1 MMGWAVVLGC
11 LPLSTTGQPPGR
23 SVPLADRVDA
33 PLLPSGIA
41 NLPLTANAQLA
52 YIFKDQESTEVL
64 HLIGDVLFTFGE
76 QETQTFRSR
85 EAVVWLTERLHEGR
99 SFRRLEIL
107 LWQEVRIKELGGT
120 ITSGPVLMVTL
131 NTTDAIRLNV
141 DDIALQSSSS
151 SDIYREGDR
160 IRKAIKTRALHGLD
174 PSVSVRVVDA
184 AGLTQEKEEAHRPR
198 PIIQFQSLGEVTL
211 TVTPEGARALTATGR
226 VFLSRATPGA
236 EAFFQMQADSVV
248 VFLPA
253 DGDTETFSSGQIG
266 VAGLGRDPG
275 RKESSKKDLAVSGAK
290 PRPRADRRGTDRPQL
305 LSSAMGE
312 AAVEA
317 VYLEGDVIL
326 TQGANRIRASRLY
339 YDFQRERAVILDAVV
354 RTTLVGRNLPLY
366 IRAAE
371 IRQLSAKEL
380 VATDAVLTTSEF
392 HTPHYHV
399 GARRVELINRTP
411 WDPCAGTTG
420 IRSGSFAIRHA
431 TLNLGGVPIA
441 YWPYFRGNVNTSET
455 AVKRFRTGFSNRF
468 GLEIETEWDLFNVL
482 GLETPDG
489 FNARL
494 KLESFSERGPA
505 AGINVDYKRD
515 RYFGLVRSYFL
526 SDDGEDFLG
535 RSRETPPQRDVRG
548 RFLLRHRQ
556 YRPNDW
562 QLTLEVSY
570 ISDESFLEEFFESEF
585 DKSKEQETLL
595 YLKRQRDN
603 WAFTALL
610 QTRILDFT
618 TQTERL
624 PDFSFHLAGE
634 PARLAGVEA
643 TWFSENRA
651 GIVRYRPKDRSFIE
665 RLRDWGP
672 GESGATIRLDSRQ
685 ELEAPFQIGP
695 WRLVPFVTVRG
706 TAWDDS
712 PDSGGLARS
721 FGVAGVRSSAYFTR
735 TYPDTRSTLLDL
747 HGIRHI
753 IKTDATAWVAS
764 TNRDADELFPFDET
778 VEEIAGVDGITL
790 GVRQRWQTKRGA
802 PETRRIV
809 DVLTLDVEAGLFN
822 GAEPKEITN
831 GYVSFSRPE
840 NSISRNFVNSSLI
853 WRLNDRTAL
862 LSELNYDLND
872 GEVDIL
878 NISMAVERSPRFSYI
893 LGYRFIEESRSNL
906 LGFDMNYRLSEKH
919 TLALREAFDLQRG
932 QTLDFTIAFIRRS
945 PGWFGALSF
954 ALDEAED
961 DFGVSVSI
969 WPEGVPQ
976 AALGSRRFT
985 GLARTTGLNQP

>member
-1 MMGWAVVLGC
+1 MMGWTVVLGC
-11 LPLSTTGQPPGR
+11 LPLSTAAQPPGR

-52 YIFKDQESTEVL
+52 YIFKDQESANVF

-76 QETQTFRSR
+76 EETQTFRSR
-85 EAVVWLTERLHEGR
+85 EAVVWLTEHSHEGR

-120 ITSGPVLMVTL
+120 ITSGPVLLVTL
-131 NTTDAIRLNV
+131 NTTGSIRLNV
-141 DDIALQSSSS
+141 DDIALQSSAS

-160 IRKAIKTRALHGLD
+160 IRKAIKGGALHEID
-174 PSVSVRVVDA
+174 PDVSVRVVDA
-184 AGLTQEKEEAHRPR
+184 AGLTQKKEEARRPR

-211 TVTPEGARALTATGR
+211 TVTSEGARALTATGR
-226 VFLSRATPGA
+226 VFLSRATPGT

-248 VFLPA
+248 VFLPT
-253 DGDTETFSSGQIG
+253 DGDTETFSPAQVG
-266 VAGLGRDPG
+266 VAGLGRDPV
-275 RKESSKKDLAVSGAK
+275 RKESAKDLALSGSQ
-290 PRPRADRRGTDRPQL
+290 PRPGVDRRGTTRPQL
-305 LSSAMGE
+305 LSSGLGE

-326 TQGANRIRASRLY
+326 TQGANMIRASRLY

-371 IRQLSAKEL
+371 IRQLSAREL

-392 HTPHYHV
+392 HTPHYHI

-411 WDPCAGTTG
+411 WEPGGGTTG
-420 IRSGSFAIRHA
+420 IRAGSFAIRHA

-441 YWPYFRGNVNTSET
+441 YWPYFRGNLDTSAT

-468 GLEIETEWDLFNVL
+468 GFELETEWDLFNVL

-489 FNARL
+489 FSASL

-535 RSRETPPQRDVRG
+535 RNRETPSQHDVRG

-556 YRPNDW
+556 YRSNDW
-562 QLTLEVSY
+562 QFTLEVSY

-595 YLKRQRDN
+595 YLKKQRDN

-634 PARLAGVEA
+634 PAGFAGVDA

-651 GIVRYRPKDRSFIE
+651 GIVRYRPKERSFIK
-665 RLRDWGP
+665 RLRDGGT
-672 GESGATIRLDSRQ
+672 GESGAIARLDSRQ

-695 WRLVPFVTVRG
+695 WRWVPFATVRG

-712 PDSGGLARS
+712 PDSGGLARA

-753 IKTDATAWVAS
+753 IKTDATAWIAS
-764 TNRDADELFPFDET
+764 TNRDADEIFPFDET
-778 VEEIAGVDGITL
+778 VEEIAEVDGITL

-809 DVLTLDVEAGLFN
+809 DVLTFDVEAGLFN
-822 GAEPKEITN
+822 GAERKEITN
-831 GYVSFSRPE
+831 GYASFSRPE

-878 NISMAVERSPRFSYI
+878 NISMAVERAPRFSYI
-893 LGYRFIEESRSNL
+893 FGYRFIEESRSNL

-932 QTLDFTIAFIRRS
+932 RTLDLTVALIRKFPR
-945 PGWFGALSF
+945 WFGALSF

-985 GLARTTGLNQP
+985 GLARTTGLNRP

>member
-1 MMGWAVVLGC
+1 MNAGIRMMGWTVVLGC
-11 LPLSTTGQPPGR
+11 LSLSTAGQPLGR

-52 YIFKDQESTEVL
+52 YLFKDQEGTEVL
-64 HLIGDVLFTFGE
+64 HLIGDVLFTLGE

-85 EAVVWLTERLHEGR
+85 EAVVWLTERSHEGR

-120 ITSGPVLMVTL
+120 ITSGPVLLVTL
-131 NTTDAIRLNV
+131 NTTGLIRLNV
-141 DDIALQSSSS
+141 DDIALQSSAS

-160 IRKAIKTRALHGLD
+160 IRKAIKAGALHELD

-411 WDPCAGTTG
+411 WDPGGGTTG

-468 GLEIETEWDLFNVL
+468 GFELETEWDLFNVL

-489 FNARL
+489 FSARL

-515 RYFGLVRSYFL
+515 RYFGLIRSYFL
-526 SDDGEDFLG
+526 ADDGELLLG
-535 RSRETPPQRDVRG
+535 DRELWDGFV
-548 RFLLRHRQ
+548 
-556 YRPNDW
+556 
-562 QLTLEVSY
+562 LEVGQQ
-570 ISDESFLEEFFESEF
+570 F
-585 DKSKEQETLL
+585 
-595 YLKRQRDN
+595 
-603 WAFTALL
+603 
-610 QTRILDFT
+610 
-618 TQTERL
+618 
-624 PDFSFHLAGE
+624 
-634 PARLAGVEA
+634 
-643 TWFSENRA
+643 
-651 GIVRYRPKDRSFIE
+651 
-665 RLRDWGP
+665 
-672 GESGATIRLDSRQ
+672 
-685 ELEAPFQIGP
+685 
-695 WRLVPFVTVRG
+695 
-706 TAWDDS
+706 
-712 PDSGGLARS
+712 
-721 FGVAGVRSSAYFTR
+721 
-735 TYPDTRSTLLDL
+735 LDL
-747 HGIRHI
+747 
-753 IKTDATAWVAS
+753 
-764 TNRDADELFPFDET
+764 
-778 VEEIAGVDGITL
+778 
-790 GVRQRWQTKRGA
+790 
-802 PETRRIV
+802 
-809 DVLTLDVEAGLFN
+809 
-822 GAEPKEITN
+822 
-831 GYVSFSRPE
+831 
-840 NSISRNFVNSSLI
+840 
-853 WRLNDRTAL
+853 AL
-862 LSELNYDLND
+862 
-872 GEVDIL
+872 
-878 NISMAVERSPRFSYI
+878 
-893 LGYRFIEESRSNL
+893 
-906 LGFDMNYRLSEKH
+906 
-919 TLALREAFDLQRG
+919 
-932 QTLDFTIAFIRRS
+932 
-945 PGWFGALSF
+945 
-954 ALDEAED
+954 
-961 DFGVSVSI
+961 
-969 WPEGVPQ
+969 
-976 AALGSRRFT
+976 
-985 GLARTTGLNQP
+985 